1 MPYRTF
7 PPSNPS
13 NSSRKRVNVTFRSNP
28 SPIVESGKP
37 SSRRSSTVSNPS
49 STSSGSRT
57 NSAPKSSA
65 SAHIIAPKFKRV
77 EYASSLWRLSESADS
92 YVSLHAL
99 QNIQLLYLFLCCLLL
114 AQFYDYRLVSLRI
127 ALLPTTSSFSLLI
140 PHVGFQQRGTQ
151 RKTNTNQRGPRP
163 GSSQSQTKTTPSP
176 PPLSTSENSDL
187 DPYAFVED
195 EEVTRK
201 EEEKEESAPKLSEF
215 AFTEEEEED
224 DGIKPW
230 FWTPAREVP
239 KQTQPAPQMAQPQ
252 KSISSPNLRSG
263 EFKTNGTTA
272 IQVEND
278 AENVLTDKSKH
289 DTQVQNSLQQA
300 LSELDYLTS
309 GMNDANS
316 VDARC
321 HKILTLAQ
329 KCLSPAK
336 RDLIHAYKLL
346 SGICTKLQDA
356 PNNYCLGLATS
367 GLFFII
373 SRDRDPE
380 FLTPDSLG
388 LLLRLLHAPNSMTDN
403 SAASA
408 TSNSDSKYTVGAASR
423 QSRLNK
429 EAANMRSRVQELL
442 ESVAV
447 LQQKRRN
454 RNTSPAKSSNAEPP
468 PPAALTSGMA
478 ALFAPRKAPSSVASL
493 FSGGI
498 SNSAASALVTRHL
511 RMNRQLTA
519 RDLVLEAILNLAT
532 RRAAPWFR
540 TGMRT
545 GGGLDGI
552 ADATID
558 AMDYLKDL
566 CIFDSGGRGRSFN
579 SFANVK
585 NPTALDDF
593 SLDNLKK
600 VGHYTRALENMT
612 YKDTDNQT
620 HLVRYRDRILID
632 RLVQCMRL
640 CASRLP
646 RNPPPSISWMELL
659 KKIAK
664 EEEEA
669 FTDHQTN
676 QQPPT
681 SSTNEGISS
690 DGDAED
696 KTSKDNSAAASVEF
710 QQDQQILLNCLI
722 SIFRLLVN
730 LSQSEYAADRLGGC
744 PDFLESTL
752 DCLFH
757 LPHSLPTSRRLDL
770 IVLVLCLLANICE
783 HCPDNRIRIV
793 HLEIKS
799 PESSTGGDS
808 NVCTSANLNMSL
820 NDVGYEDDDE
830 GERNGS
836 PRFSLSSRVPTVSA
850 LDEVV
855 KLFLFREKSSLMH
868 EFERVEGREEKTEEA
883 DSTTNMTTTAMTTSG
898 FQRPK
903 PPPSILAAAADE
915 EPETF
920 EEAGLKWRLV
930 GTNKHEKG
938 LALGGADSRSPRT
951 KRLRMRAKRRKR
963 RLALLKRAGGDN
975 DTKRPR
981 LESGEYSSEEEEED
995 EEEEIEEDEDE
1006 MCSDEDDAS
1015 EGSEN
1020 EDFDED
1026 DEMCGGADVEFV
1038 TETQEEKD
1046 KLEERM
1052 SSANQH
1058 MEDSVVAAYAA
1069 LVLGCILQSSPRY
1082 AERIRSRLPEP
1093 GKFRPL
1099 AIMLAKLASFLSIT
1113 RGAEVDGYG
1122 SIMRIVRI
1130 LEAQDQPQQ
1139 PSTSTN
1145 SSPTRSLRS
1154 ITPPVTRSA
1163 RSRFEI

>member
-1 MPYRTF
+1 MDMPYRTF
-7 PPSNPS
+7 PPSNQS
-13 NSSRKRVNVTFRSNP
+13 NSTRKRVNVTFRSNP
-28 SPIVESGKP
+28 SPVVESGKP

-49 STSSGSRT
+49 STSSGNRT
-57 NSAPKSSA
+57 NSALKSSA
-65 SAHIIAPKFKRV
+65 STHIIAPKFKR
-77 EYASSLWRLSESADS
+77 
-92 YVSLHAL
+92 
-99 QNIQLLYLFLCCLLL
+99 
-114 AQFYDYRLVSLRI
+114 
-127 ALLPTTSSFSLLI
+127 
-140 PHVGFQQRGTQ
+140 QRGTQ
-151 RKTNTNQRGPRP
+151 RKTNANQRGTRP

-195 EEVTRK
+195 EEITRK
-201 EEEKEESAPKLSEF
+201 EEEKEELAPKLSEF

-230 FWTPAREVP
+230 FWTPAREAP
-239 KQTQPAPQMAQPQ
+239 KQTQPASQVAQPQ
-252 KSISSPNLRSG
+252 ISLTSPNLKGG
-263 EFKTNGTTA
+263 EIRTNGTTP
-272 IQVEND
+272 IKVDND
-278 AENVLTDKSKH
+278 AKNVLTDKSRH

-300 LSELDYLTS
+300 LSELGYLTS

-346 SGICTKLQDA
+346 NGICTKLQDA

-380 FLTPDSLG
+380 FLTPDSLD
-388 LLLRLLHAPNSMTDN
+388 LLLRLLHAPNSMTEN

-408 TSNSDSKYTVGAASR
+408 TSNSDSKYTVSAASR

-454 RNTSPAKSSNAEPP
+454 RNASPAKSSSIEP

-493 FSGGI
+493 FSGSI
-498 SNSAASALVTRHL
+498 SNPAASALVTRHL

-519 RDLVLEAILNLAT
+519 HDLVLEAILNLAT
-532 RRAAPWFR
+532 RRAAPWFK

-566 CIFDSGGRGRSFN
+566 CIFDSGGSSRSFS

-646 RNPPPSISWMELL
+646 RNPPPSISWTELL
-659 KKIAK
+659 KRIAK

-669 FTDHQTN
+669 FTDHRSN

-690 DGDAED
+690 DGDSED

-730 LSQSEYAADRLGGC
+730 VSQSEYAADRLGGC

-757 LPHSLPTSRRLDL
+757 LPHSLPASRRLDL
-770 IVLVLCLLANICE
+770 TILVLCLLANICE

-799 PESSTGGDS
+799 PESSTGGDP
-808 NVCTSANLNMSL
+808 NVCSNANPNMSL
-820 NDVGYEDDDE
+820 DDVGYEDDDE

-855 KLFLFREKSSLMH
+855 KLFLFREKSSLLH
-868 EFERVEGREEKTEEA
+868 EFERDEGREEKTEEA
-883 DSTTNMTTTAMTTSG
+883 DSTTNMTTTATTTMSG

-915 EPETF
+915 EPETI

-938 LALGGADSRSPRT
+938 LALSGADSRSPRT

-963 RLALLKRAGGDN
+963 RLALLKRVGGDK
-975 DTKRPR
+975 DTKRPK
-981 LESGEYSSEEEEED
+981 LESGEYSSEEDEED

-1015 EGSEN
+1015 EGSDN

-1038 TETQEEKD
+1038 AETQEEKD
-1046 KLEERM
+1046 KLQERM